1 MEPEAIF
8 VVGVS
13 RSGTTLMRN
22 VLNSHSR
29 LGIAPEN
36 HYLGHLLPGG
46 GYRDAFRREGGL
58 ADDQTITQEPDG
70 TDGLSPASIAAVVTE
85 RAASMM

>member
-1 MEPEAIF
+1 M
-8 VVGVS
+8 VGVS

-29 LGIAPEN
+29 VGIAPEN

-46 GYRDAFRREGGL
+46 GYRDLFRREGDLG
-58 ADDQTITQEPDG
+58 DDETIG
-70 TDGLSPASIAAVVTE
+70 RIVRRIYSPAFQQGTGSDPCRRSGAG
-85 RAASMM
+85 